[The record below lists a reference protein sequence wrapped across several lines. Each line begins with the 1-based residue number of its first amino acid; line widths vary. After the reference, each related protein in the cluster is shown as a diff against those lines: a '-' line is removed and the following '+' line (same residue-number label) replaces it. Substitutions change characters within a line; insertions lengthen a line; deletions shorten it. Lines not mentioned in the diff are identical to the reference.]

1 MDRHIKERFATDRE
15 EQLTTTKIHEDQV
28 SQPSKN
34 TEAFAGVI
42 PTPRPSETTLS
53 EFAGTEYASEWAGTL
68 PPAALQRNYNREK
81 GQQSQ
86 AAAGGGAKVSN
97 WVLAVIAG
105 VPLIMV
111 LGNSMLIPA
120 FPQIREAMGISQFQ
134 VGLLITFF
142 SIPAGLAIPFVGFLS
157 DRIGRKKIIVPA
169 LITYGIGGL
178 ISGLSPV
185 LFNNSYAI
193 MLTGRIVQ
201 GIAAAGT
208 APIAMALVGDLYQSR
223 ARNKALGFL
232 EATNGLGK
240 VISPI
245 LGSLLVLLIWW
256 SLFFVYAALAIPVAL
271 GIALLVKEP
280 QKAKGSNQNFSAY
293 FSSVT
298 NLFKKKAATLLIAFF
313 GGMLALFTLFGVLSY
328 LSDALEATYGL
339 QGVKK
344 GLVLAIP
351 VLASASTALGTG
363 YFLQKKP
370 NYLKMALLTGFG
382 LFSLALILSALFKT
396 IPAVLSLLAVLGL
409 GTGLVLPSLN
419 TIVTSSAPEEE
430 RGAVTAFYGGVR
442 FIGVA
447 LGPPVFSLLEKGGP
461 WALYAPWAVAGAAT
475 LLLAWAYLKL
485 PKSQATGAA

>member
-1 MDRHIKERFATDRE
+1 MDNHRQRPHFEPAQTKKAN
-15 EQLTTTKIHEDQV
+15 TTGEW
-28 SQPSKN
+28 
-34 TEAFAGVI
+34 AGVI
-42 PTPRPSETTLS
+42 DQPAPSETNVA
-53 EFAGTEYASEWAGTL
+53 EFAGTEFASEWAGAL
-68 PPAALQRNYNREK
+68 NPAIPVLRRNEK
-81 GQQSQ
+81 ANTAG
-86 AAAGGGAKVSN
+86 AAKANN
-97 WVLAVIAG
+97 WVLAALAG

-120 FPQIREAMGISQFQ
+120 FPQIRDAMGISQFQ

-142 SIPAGLAIPFVGFLS
+142 SIPAGIAIPFLGFLS
-157 DRIGRKKIIVPA
+157 DRIGRKKIMVPA
-169 LITYGIGGL
+169 LLLYGLGGL

-185 LFNNSYAI
+185 LFQNSYTV

-201 GIAAAGT
+201 GLAAAGT
-208 APIAMALVGDLYQSR
+208 APIAMALIGDLYQSQS
-223 ARNKALGFL
+223 RNKALGVL

-256 SLFFVYAALAIPVAL
+256 SLFFVYAALAVPVAL
-271 GIALLVKEP
+271 AIAFLVKEKPVSP
-280 QKAKGSNQNFSAY
+280 QQAGKSFSAY
-293 FSSVT
+293 FSGVSE
-298 NLFKKKAATLLIAFF
+298 LFQKKAATLLIAFF

-339 QGVKK
+339 QGVRK

-363 YFLQKKP
+363 FFLQKRP
-370 NYLKMALLTGFG
+370 EYLKTALLTGLG
-382 LFSLALILSALFKT
+382 LFSVSLILSALFQT
-396 IPAVLSLLAVLGL
+396 IPAVLALLAVLGL
-409 GTGLVLPSLN
+409 GVGLTLPSLN
-419 TIVTSSAPEEE
+419 TIVTSSASEEK

-461 WALYAPWAVAGAAT
+461 WALYGPWAVAGAAT
-475 LLLAWAYLKL
+475 LLLAWFFLKT
-485 PKSQATGAA
+485 PKSQATGATS